1 MITSKQRSYLRKLAN
16 TIEPIFQVGK
26 GGISPRMASEIEG
39 ALEARELIKVH
50 VLDNCELASKEAC
63 RIMARMTKAEEV
75 QVIGRK
81 FVLYKPSR
89 ENPRIELP

>member
-16 TIEPIFQVGK
+16 SIDPIFQVGK
-26 GGISPRMASEIEG
+26 GGISPQMAHQIED

-50 VLDNCELASKEAC
+50 VLDNSELAPKEAC
-63 RIMARMTKAEEV
+63 RIMAQMTEAEEV

-89 ENPRIELP
+89 ENPRIVLP